1 MHATIEK
8 FGYPSSLL
16 HDYRSWVVL
25 LRPAQPTLGS
35 LVLACKED
43 ATSLGAVSSA
53 AYADLATVT
62 ADIERVLRQAF
73 DVRKMNYLA
82 LMMVDP
88 HVHFHVIPRY
98 SELRYF
104 DGVSCADAAWPRP
117 PDLSSTLS
125 LTHAQMGALHAKLL
139 ATWPNQVF
147 SAGSTAE

>member
-1 MHATIEK
+1 MNATIEK

-16 HDYRSWVVL
+16 HEYRFWAVL

-43 ATSLGAVSSA
+43 ATSLGDVSSA
-53 AYADLATVT
+53 AYGELATVT
-62 ADIERVLRQAF
+62 ADLERVLRQAF
-73 DVRKMNYLA
+73 DFRKINYLA

-98 SELRYF
+98 AEIRDF
-104 DGVSCADAAWPRP
+104 DGARCEDAAWPKP

-125 LTHAQMGALHAKLL
+125 LTPAQMGALHAKLL
-139 ATWPNQVF
+139 AAWRN
-147 SAGSTAE
+147 